1 MHASTDW
8 YVCWVVPLSL
18 LVADGCPSVV
28 DSSCSKDST
37 IVWPETEIG
46 ETVTVSCPCGS
57 PRSSL
62 LPALK
67 ATRSCGGNYNNGA
80 QWEDAF
86 CRDCQ
91 FHDSR
96 LMLCTLSQVS
106 TTWINWS
113 MIFCSGFKH
122 VHLSTTTDW
131 QSFTISQ
138 IVGYGHS
145 RCKHLLQ
152 WWCTTHSCT
161 PWFHHCISVRYK
173 HGAG

>member
-1 MHASTDW
+1 MIRYVYISSKMNIGSHKPRLHWTSWLMWTSWMSCISILQFALYIYTIYLASLMHASTAW
-8 YVCWVVPLSL
+8 YVCWVVALSL

-28 DSSCSKDST
+28 DSSCSKGNT

-62 LPALK
+62 LLALK

-96 LMLCTLSQVS
+96 LMLCKLSQVS
-106 TTWINWS
+106 TT
-113 MIFCSGFKH
+113 
-122 VHLSTTTDW
+122 
-131 QSFTISQ
+131 
-138 IVGYGHS
+138 
-145 RCKHLLQ
+145 
-152 WWCTTHSCT
+152 
-161 PWFHHCISVRYK
+161 
-173 HGAG
+173 

>member
-1 MHASTDW
+1 MIRYVYTYIIRDEHRCTQAKIALNFLASVNLMDVVYIYIASCTVYSSNLLHRKCRLIEWKISTIYLASLMHASTAW
-8 YVCWVVPLSL
+8 YVCWVVALSL

-28 DSSCSKDST
+28 DSSCSKGST

-67 ATRSCGGNYNNGA
+67 ATRSCGGNYDEGA

-86 CRDCQ
+86 CGDCQ

-106 TTWINWS
+106 TT
-113 MIFCSGFKH
+113 
-122 VHLSTTTDW
+122 
-131 QSFTISQ
+131 
-138 IVGYGHS
+138 
-145 RCKHLLQ
+145 
-152 WWCTTHSCT
+152 
-161 PWFHHCISVRYK
+161 
-173 HGAG
+173 